1 MKLPLQITTRK
12 LSLPKNAIDIIK
24 QKASK
29 LETFYDKIIGCRVM
43 VETPHKHKNQG
54 VLYNVRIVISVP
66 GSELIVKREPNQG
79 IYIAIRDAFDAAR
92 RQIQN
97 FARKRRGEIKTH
109 NVVPTATITE
119 IYPYMGYGFMT
130 TDDGRQIYFH
140 TNSLIDQDI
149 AEVEIGASV
158 RFAEKQGMD
167 GPQASTVAL
176 I

>member
-12 LSLPKNAIDIIK
+12 LSLSKYASDIIK
-24 QKASK
+24 QKVSK

-43 VETPHKHKNQG
+43 VEAPHKHKNQG
-54 VLYNVRIVISVP
+54 SLYNVSIIISVP
-66 GSELIVKREPNQG
+66 GSELIVKREPDQD

-109 NVVPTATITE
+109 STVPIATITE
-119 IYPYMGYGFMT
+119 IYPHMGYGFMVT
-130 TDDGRQIYFH
+130 NDGRQIYFH
-140 TNSLIDQDI
+140 SNSLVNHDI
-149 AEVEIGASV
+149 EQVKIGASV

-176 I
+176 V